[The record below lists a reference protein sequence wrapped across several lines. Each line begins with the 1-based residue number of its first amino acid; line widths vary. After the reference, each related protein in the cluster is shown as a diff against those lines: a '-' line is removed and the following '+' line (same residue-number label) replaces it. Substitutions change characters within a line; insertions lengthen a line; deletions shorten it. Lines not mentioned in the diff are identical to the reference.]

1 MISISQRDLRKL
13 MSSRH
18 RIPAFHGRGSRNRV
32 TRAVADDFADDI
44 SHAVR
49 ALAQQRLISL
59 DDVSCALLE
68 DHGVNPG
75 VTAALRA
82 EIHSFTINGPDW
94 KSICEISDQFMVRLG
109 TSEAWWNAG
118 HGLITGLDAVPET
131 IAGDL
136 VGKPLTALLSHPVL
150 DRFDL
155 RISEIEAHR
164 GTQVTVTGHGWLTE
178 ELGRYSRPL
187 SERGKPAAST
197 GG

>member
-18 RIPAFHGRGSRNRV
+18 RIPAFHGRGSRDRV
-32 TRAVADDFADDI
+32 TRAVADDFGDDI
-44 SHAVR
+44 SRAVD
-49 ALAQQRLISL
+49 ALARQRLISL

-82 EIHSFTINGPDW
+82 EIHSFTINGQDW
-94 KSICEISDQFMVRLG
+94 RSICEISDQFMVRLG

-131 IAGDL
+131 MVGELA
-136 VGKPLTALLSHPVL
+136 GKPLSVLLSHPVL

-155 RISEIEAHR
+155 RISEVEAHR

-178 ELGRYSRPL
+178 EMGRYSRPL
-187 SERGKPAAST
+187 RERGEPAST
-197 GG
+197 AG